1 MRAKGTRRFAF
12 EIEHRDNGLGFRVAG
27 DVG

>member
-1 MRAKGTRRFAF
+1 MKEKGARRFSF